1 MEVREREREELEH
14 VKCGWKEQRA
24 VARER
29 EICGIIIVL
38 MTWNGSSLYFFSLAL
53 QLAIF
58 SCVLFQYRI
67 SILFSANTFSPTLP
81 ARAFGFF
88 SLNAKVGRSF
98 FSSLYS
104 FWTGIYTYF
113 HFYLHFTPPISVYVS
128 VSHSLCMDSKCI
140 TFYRCTTKMGKKDT
154 HSLSLSL
161 GERNVDKSTEKYI
174 NFFVEKRR
182 KWQQR
187 NEKKRINV
195 SLDSWLCIRIY
206 YICTV

>member
-1 MEVREREREELEH
+1 MWLKGAKSSGSRKRDMRNNYCIDDMEWVITVFLFSRSPIGH
-14 VKCGWKEQRA
+14 
-24 VARER
+24 
-29 EICGIIIVL
+29 
-38 MTWNGSSLYFFSLAL
+38 FFVCFISISYIYSILS
-53 QLAIF
+53 QHIF
-58 SCVLFQYRI
+58 SNAPRQSVR
-67 SILFSANTFSPTLP
+67 
-81 ARAFGFF
+81 FF

-182 KWQQR
+182 KWQQK
-187 NEKKRINV
+187 NGKKG
-195 SLDSWLCIRIY
+195 
-206 YICTV
+206 